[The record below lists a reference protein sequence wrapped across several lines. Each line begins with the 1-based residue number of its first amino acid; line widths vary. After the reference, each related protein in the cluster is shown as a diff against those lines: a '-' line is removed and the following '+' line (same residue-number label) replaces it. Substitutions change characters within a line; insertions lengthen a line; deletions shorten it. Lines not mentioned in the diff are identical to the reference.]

1 MSGSNCKGNAR
12 ASHRKEDLCSTWVKQ
27 EQEMPQYQW
36 WLTGE
41 HLTLLGLCGLELLQY
56 VLNLLLFSACW
67 GTGCVLNFVW
77 KSAISF
83 GNTLK
88 IPPLAFQ
95 CEHVPA
101 YHMGLDKLVK
111 WWRLTF
117 APGERGLYLEKLSD
131 IRMIHLLLEANC
143 LAFLQVK
150 LNSCCWHENQ
160 GRQAE

>member
-1 MSGSNCKGNAR
+1 M
-12 ASHRKEDLCSTWVKQ
+12 
-27 EQEMPQYQW
+27 
-36 WLTGE
+36 
-41 HLTLLGLCGLELLQY
+41 LGLPTGRAPLQPWSKGRAGDAPAPAVAHWGASY
-56 VLNLLLFSACW
+56 TFGGCMVRNFCNMSHTCYFPALAKAQAVCW
-67 GTGCVLNFVW
+67 TLSGNQQYHCTTQQ
-77 KSAISF
+77 F

-88 IPPLAFQ
+88 IPPLAFE

-101 YHMGLDKLVK
+101 YYMGLDKLVK

-117 APGERGLYLEKLSD
+117 APGEKDLYLEKLSD